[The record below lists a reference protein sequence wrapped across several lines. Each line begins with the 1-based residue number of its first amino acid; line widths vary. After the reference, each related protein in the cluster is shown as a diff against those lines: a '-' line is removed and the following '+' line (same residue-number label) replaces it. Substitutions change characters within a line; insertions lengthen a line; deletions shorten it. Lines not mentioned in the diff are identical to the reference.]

1 MSVFGVAEKIKKRR
15 GKYNMTENKNKLEA
29 RGVSLTNA
37 QWERCGKL
45 AEQLGKKSR
54 NTFIREAV
62 DFYCAWLEKEHIEK
76 FLLPSLESVLTAKI
90 RDSESRIRNVEFKM
104 AVQIAMLTQMLTDNY
119 GYSDYDLEAL
129 RENAVRQVKETNGSF
144 RF

>member
-1 MSVFGVAEKIKKRR
+1 MSILGVVEKVKKRR
-15 GKYNMTENKNKLEA
+15 GKYNMTKNKNKLES
-29 RGVSLTNA
+29 RGVSLTQT
-37 QWERCGKL
+37 QWERCDKL
-45 AEQLGKKSR
+45 AERLGKKSR

-90 RDSESRIRNVEFKM
+90 RDSESRIRNVEFKL

-119 GYSDYDLEAL
+119 QYSDDELEAL
-129 RENAVRQVKETNGSF
+129 RESAVRQVKETNGSF
-144 RF
+144 RY

>member
-1 MSVFGVAEKIKKRR
+1 MSILGVAEKIKKRR

-37 QWERCGKL
+37 QWERCDKL

-62 DFYCAWLEKEHIEK
+62 DFYCAWLEKEHIENS
-76 FLLPSLESVLTAKI
+76 FCRRSNPFSRQRYATAN
-90 RDSESRIRNVEFKM
+90 RVFG
-104 AVQIAMLTQMLTDNY
+104 A
-119 GYSDYDLEAL
+119 
-129 RENAVRQVKETNGSF
+129 
-144 RF
+144 

>member
-1 MSVFGVAEKIKKRR
+1 MA
-15 GKYNMTENKNKLEA
+15 ENKNKLEA

-90 RDSESRIRNVEFKM
+90 RDSESRIRSVEFKM

-119 GYSDYDLEAL
+119 QYSDEELEAL
-129 RENAVRQVKETNGSF
+129 RESAVRQVKETNGSF

>member
-1 MSVFGVAEKIKKRR
+1 MK
-15 GKYNMTENKNKLEA
+15 ENDNNLEA
-29 RGVSLTNA
+29 RGVSLTKK
-37 QWERCGKL
+37 QWDRCDRL
-45 AEQLGKKSR
+45 TEEYGKKSR
-54 NTFIREAV
+54 NAFIREAV

-90 RDSESRIRNVEFKM
+90 RDSESRIRNVEFKL

-119 GYSDYDLEAL
+119 QYSDDELEAL
-129 RENAVRQVKETNGSF
+129 RESAVRQVKETNGSF

>member
-1 MSVFGVAEKIKKRR
+1 
-15 GKYNMTENKNKLEA
+15 MTKNKNELKSL
-29 RGVSLTNA
+29 GVSLTRN
-37 QWERCGKL
+37 QWERCDKL
-45 AEQLGKKSR
+45 TEEYNKKSR
-54 NTFIREAV
+54 NAFIREAV

-104 AVQIAMLTQMLTDNY
+104 AVQVAMLTQMLMDCY
-119 GYSDYDLEAL
+119 QYSDEDVQALLEH
-129 RENAVRQVKETNGSF
+129 AVRQVKETNGSF

>member
-1 MSVFGVAEKIKKRR
+1 
-15 GKYNMTENKNKLEA
+15 MTENKNKLEA

-37 QWERCGKL
+37 QWERCDKL

-90 RDSESRIRNVEFKM
+90 RDSESRMRRVEFKT
-104 AVQIAMLTQMLTDNY
+104 AVQIAMLTQMLTDY
-119 GYSDYDLEAL
+119 CQYSDEEIEAM
-129 RENAVRQVKETNGSF
+129 RESAVRRVMETNGSL

>member
-1 MSVFGVAEKIKKRR
+1 MSILGVAEKIKKRR
-15 GKYNMTENKNKLEA
+15 GKYNMTENKNKLES
-29 RGVSLTNA
+29 RGVSLTQT
-37 QWERCGKL
+37 QWERCDKL
-45 AEQLGKKSR
+45 AEQFGKKSR

-104 AVQIAMLTQMLTDNY
+104 AVQVAILTQMLMDHY
-119 GYSDYDLEAL
+119 QYSDEDIQAL
-129 RENAVRQVKETNGSF
+129 RESAVRQVKETNGSF
-144 RF
+144 RY